1 MKAASVFPLV
11 LHIALRALIGADMR
25 KILLFLAFSVA
36 TGAAQAQIKCWN
48 EGGKRVCGDTPP
60 PGAKVT
66 TLRGSTEPD
75 APPPAAKDG
84 VKAAKKGP
92 LTPAEQ
98 EQEYRKRQDE
108 SAKASAKAAEE
119 QRNVEAKKTNCAQ
132 ARQALVEL
140 ESGQRISRISPT
152 TGERYFLE
160 ESQVAQEAGK
170 AREAIKSAC
179 N

>member
-1 MKAASVFPLV
+1 
-11 LHIALRALIGADMR
+11 MR
-25 KILLFLAFSVA
+25 KILLFLAFSLA
-36 TGAAQAQIKCWN
+36 AGAAQAQIKCWN

-75 APPPAAKDG
+75 APPPAAKDAG
-84 VKAAKKGP
+84 KDGAKAAKKGP

-98 EQEYRKRQDE
+98 EQDYRKRQEE
-108 SAKASAKAAEE
+108 SAKASSKAAEE
-119 QRNVEAKKTNCAQ
+119 QRNAEAKRANCAQ

>member
-1 MKAASVFPLV
+1 
-11 LHIALRALIGADMR
+11 MR
-25 KILLFLAFSVA
+25 KTLLILALSVA
-36 TGAAQAQIKCWN
+36 SGAAQAQIKCWN

-66 TLRGSTEPD
+66 TMRGAASGPA
-75 APPPAAKDG
+75 APAPAPAAKDAAKDG
-84 VKAAKKGP
+84 AKAAKKGP

-119 QRNVEAKKTNCAQ
+119 QRNAEAKRANCAQ

-140 ESGQRISRISPT
+140 ESGLRISRINPA

-160 ESQVAQEAGK
+160 ESQIAQEAGK
-170 AREAIKSAC
+170 AREAIRSAC

>member
-1 MKAASVFPLV
+1 
-11 LHIALRALIGADMR
+11 MR

-66 TLRGSTEPD
+66 TMRGAASGPAEP
-75 APPPAAKDG
+75 APAAKDAAKDG
-84 VKAAKKGP
+84 AKAAKKGP

-98 EQEYRKRQDE
+98 EQDYRKRQDE
-108 SAKASAKAAEE
+108 AAKASAKAAEE
-119 QRNVEAKKTNCAQ
+119 QRNAEAKRANCAQ

>member
-1 MKAASVFPLV
+1 
-11 LHIALRALIGADMR
+11 MR
-25 KILLFLAFSVA
+25 KILLILALSMA
-36 TGAAQAQIKCWN
+36 AGAAQAQIKCWN
-48 EGGKRVCGDTPP
+48 EGGKRVCGDAPP

-66 TLRGSTEPD
+66 TLRGPASGQAEPVP
-75 APPPAAKDG
+75 AAAAKDG
-84 VKAAKKGP
+84 AKKAEKKGP

-108 SAKASAKAAEE
+108 SAKASAKVAEE
-119 QRNVEAKKTNCAQ
+119 QRNAEAKKANCAQ

-140 ESGQRISRISPT
+140 ESGLRISRINPT

-160 ESQVAQEAGK
+160 ESQIAQEAGK
-170 AREAIKSAC
+170 AREAIRTAC